1 MLDKIGRGF
10 LSSGNNL
17 HLIPIFLTI
26 LLHLRVLPTPD
37 HRITVS
43 NEFADIFRIVPDFQ
57 HFQAV
62 AAAEDTISQVLHTLR
77 QGHLLQMHPF
87 AKCAAAHRRNLRRK
101 VQLLCRAEIKC
112 FFPDMCKLGGKMNLR
127 QRFAAAECPVTD
139 PGHAVRS
146 SAVHSANAS
155 SPITASRLS
164 AANRTS

>member
-62 AAAEDTISQVLHTLR
+62 AAAEDTISKYCTLSGR
-77 QGHLLQMHPF
+77 VTCSRCIHLQNARLPTDATF
-87 AKCAAAHRRNLRRK
+87 AGRCSS
-101 VQLLCRAEIKC
+101 
-112 FFPDMCKLGGKMNLR
+112 
-127 QRFAAAECPVTD
+127 FAAQK
-139 PGHAVRS
+139 
-146 SAVHSANAS
+146 
-155 SPITASRLS
+155 
-164 AANRTS
+164 